1 MIWGQIDGAAEAVS
15 GVLRDRSDSMVAAV
29 VILIFVAAVLF
40 MAFKGFQNIDQ
51 RAAEREREERL
62 RAADREK
69 EDQRRHDE
77 QNSFHR
83 DLALRNADQLDVV
96 AEAMNRTSKATEIM
110 AETTKQTEVTLTHL
124 AAVQQS
130 DRRAIISMI
139 DATDAKTHGKDEE
152 ASDLVRRAREH
163 LMRDDR

>member
-15 GVLRDRSDSMVAAV
+15 GVLQHRSDSMVAAV
-29 VILIFVAAVLF
+29 VILIFVAAVLW

-51 RAAEREREERL
+51 RAA
-62 RAADREK
+62 DREK
-69 EDQRRHDE
+69 EEHRRQQEREQEDQRRHDE
-77 QNSFHR
+77 QNKFNR

-124 AAVQQS
+124 ASVQQS

-139 DATDAKTHGKDEE
+139 DATDAKTQGREDE
-152 ASDLVRRAREH
+152 ATDLVRRAREH